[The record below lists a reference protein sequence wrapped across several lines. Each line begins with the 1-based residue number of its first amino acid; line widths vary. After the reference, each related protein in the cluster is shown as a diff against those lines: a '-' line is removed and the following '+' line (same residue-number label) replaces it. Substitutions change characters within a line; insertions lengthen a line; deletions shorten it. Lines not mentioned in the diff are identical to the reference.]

1 MGVQL
6 HASLNNITKSNIS
19 QQPEINSY
27 DTLFLVLD
35 FEEGEE
41 DEFIKFRIFQ
51 LAQYQYYY
59 VEMLD
64 LWLNSFQSDF
74 KMW

>member
-1 MGVQL
+1 MQYETCHL
-6 HASLNNITKSNIS
+6 TAHYHILKSDWNELSHKSNIS
-19 QQPEINSY
+19 QQPEMNPY
-27 DTLFLVLD
+27 DTLFLILD

-64 LWLNSFQSDF
+64 L
-74 KMW
+74 